1 VQKRIISNNNIR
13 AKEVRLIGEKGE
25 QLGVVSKED
34 AMRKAWEA
42 KLDLIQ
48 VTDKVDPPICKLI
61 DYGKYAYQQGKKER
75 KQTKPNRSGELK
87 SIRLR
92 FGISDHD
99 IETRIKQAQ
108 KFFKQGAKVEVNMVL
123 KGRENALFDFA
134 KKKIDKFLEIIKQT
148 TEIKIEKPLKRQGK
162 GFVMIITQVKAS
174 K

>member
-1 VQKRIISNNNIR
+1 
-13 AKEVRLIGEKGE
+13 
-25 QLGVVSKED
+25 
-34 AMRKAWEA
+34 M
-42 KLDLIQ
+42 
-48 VTDKVDPPICKLI
+48 
-61 DYGKYAYQQGKKER
+61 
-75 KQTKPNRSGELK
+75 
-87 SIRLR
+87 R

>member
-1 VQKRIISNNNIR
+1 MQKRIISNNNIR

-34 AMRKAWEA
+34 AMRAAFQA

-75 KQTKPNRSGELK
+75 KLAKPSKSGELK

-92 FGISDHD
+92 FGISNHD
-99 IETRIKQAQ
+99 IETRVKQAQ

-123 KGRENALFDFA
+123 RGRENALFDFA
-134 KKKIDKFLEIIKQT
+134 QKKIDKFLEIIKQT
-148 TEIKIEKPLKRQGK
+148 TEIKIEKPLKRQGR
-162 GFVMIITQVKAS
+162 GFAMIITQVKAS